1 MNIESLRY
9 FYDVVEFKSI
19 SKVAKNSHI
28 SQPAL
33 SHQLFKLEREFNGKL
48 LERSN
53 KGVEITQKGEVVYEY
68 AKKILELYDLLYE
81 EVNNE
86 GVNKNKLEI
95 TNTSIYSN
103 SIFLAIA
110 GQFGSIFNN
119 YNVNMKIEFING
131 EGLLINKKSD
141 IIIGNE
147 KLEDKNIKSEYIGSD
162 KLVLISRKNMTKEEL
177 KESKIGLL
185 DDKFTK
191 EIEIKLKDMPEV
203 KDVTYESKD
212 QAFINFQ
219 KGSEN
224 NKGLL
229 EGYSLQNNP
238 FPASYVV
245 KLNKPED
252 AQTVA
257 NAIKNMPGVD
267 SIGNQQDLI
276 NTITRIVNAVRI
288 IGVILF
294 LILIGVAIF
303 LIMNTTKLTVY
314 SRRREVGIMKF
325 VGATDWFIRWPF
337 IIEGMIIGLV
347 GAILATILVGF
358 AYQGF
363 FSWITTKMLFVD
375 IVGTSYIY
383 TSLLWQFAIAGT
395 VIGGGASYFSL
406 RKFLVV

>member
-1 MNIESLRY
+1 MRKGVDILMKINTIKHFIVDALKSLKRNKTICLASVITVLIT
-9 FYDVVEFKSI
+9 FFVLGIFVLVSKNVGLALNGVQ
-19 SKVAKNSHI
+19 SKV
-28 SQPAL
+28 
-33 SHQLFKLEREFNGKL
+33 
-48 LERSN
+48 
-53 KGVEITQKGEVVYEY
+53 
-68 AKKILELYDLLYE
+68 ELK
-81 EVNNE
+81 V
-86 GVNKNKLEI
+86 
-95 TNTSIYSN
+95 
-103 SIFLAIA
+103 FL
-110 GQFGSIFNN
+110 QN
-119 YNVNMKIEFING
+119 
-131 EGLLINKKSD
+131 D
-141 IIIGNE
+141 I
-147 KLEDKNIKSEYIGSD
+147 
-162 KLVLISRKNMTKEEL
+162 KLVDQR
-177 KESKIGLL
+177 
-185 DDKFTK
+185 

-238 FPASYVV
+238 FPASYIV

-347 GAILATILVGF
+347 GAILASILVGI

-383 TSLLWQFAIAGT
+383 TSLLWQFAIAGA